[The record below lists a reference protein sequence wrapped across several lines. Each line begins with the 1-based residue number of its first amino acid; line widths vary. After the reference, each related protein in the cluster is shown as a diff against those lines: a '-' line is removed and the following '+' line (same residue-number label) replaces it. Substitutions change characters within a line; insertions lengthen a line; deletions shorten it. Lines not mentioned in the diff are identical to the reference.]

1 MSIKVGKKI
10 FLDMNFLFSAKVFF
24 IFVGNLSNLA
34 PKKIFEV
41 LCALV

>member
-10 FLDMNFLFSAKVFF
+10 FLDMNFLFSAEVF
-24 IFVGNLSNLA
+24 FVGNLSNLA
-34 PKKIFEV
+34 PKKFFEV